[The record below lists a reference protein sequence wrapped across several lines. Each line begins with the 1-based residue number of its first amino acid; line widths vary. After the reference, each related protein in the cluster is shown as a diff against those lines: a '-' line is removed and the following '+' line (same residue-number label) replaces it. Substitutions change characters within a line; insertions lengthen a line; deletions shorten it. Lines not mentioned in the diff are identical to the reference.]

1 MALDYLLRRVNRI
14 ESSKEPEPVPPTSDV
29 GEMLALALHL
39 LLLTLLQLYH
49 LPPLSLLQ
57 LVILLACSLVADPVC
72 QMLPCTM
79 VVFKVV
85 YYEIKNVYFLFVFM

>member
-1 MALDYLLRRVNRI
+1 
-14 ESSKEPEPVPPTSDV
+14 
-29 GEMLALALHL
+29 MLALALHL

-85 YYEIKNVYFLFVFM
+85 YYEIKNVYFCICFYVKSITNLLQYSVI

>member
-1 MALDYLLRRVNRI
+1 
-14 ESSKEPEPVPPTSDV
+14 
-29 GEMLALALHL
+29 MLALALHL

-85 YYEIKNVYFLFVFM
+85 YYEIKTFIFYLFLCEKYYKPVTVPCYIANYVSWLPRLTSLDL